1 VGPPVLGRVPDKLP
15 ARGSEFV
22 RLHLVALACE
32 IVVVA
37 QLIEQELAG
46 VPQDDDT
53 EEIRKGCREH
63 RSAAERVLA
72 ADAGSG
78 QQSLADL
85 CSVMKVLP
93 TRVEDIRHLRDC
105 VAEMRPRKAPRR
117 VHSRRSVHA
126 TGFAATDF

>member
-1 VGPPVLGRVPDKLP
+1 VLGREPGRP

-37 QLIEQELAG
+37 RLIDQELIG
-46 VPQDDDT
+46 VRQSDDT

-63 RSAAERVLA
+63 CSAAERVLA
-72 ADAGSG
+72 ADAEGE
-78 QQSLADL
+78 QQSLADW
-85 CSVMKVLP
+85 SAVMKVLP

-105 VAEMRPRKAPRR
+105 VAVLRPPKAPRR
-117 VHSRRSVHA
+117 MRSRRPVHA
-126 TGFAATDF
+126 LGFAATDF

>member
-1 VGPPVLGRVPDKLP
+1 MLGRAPGRLP

-37 QLIEQELAG
+37 RLIEQELIG
-46 VPQDDDT
+46 VRESDDT

-72 ADAGSG
+72 ADAGRG

-85 CSVMKVLP
+85 CAVMKVLP
-93 TRVEDIRHLRDC
+93 TRVEDMRQLRDC
-105 VAEMRPRKAPRR
+105 VAALRPRKAPRSVR
-117 VHSRRSVHA
+117 SRRPVYA
-126 TGFAATDF
+126 TGFATTDF

>member
-1 VGPPVLGRVPDKLP
+1 VLGPAPGRLP

-37 QLIEQELAG
+37 RLIEQELIG
-46 VPQDDDT
+46 LHQSDDT

-63 RSAAERVLA
+63 RSVAERVLA
-72 ADAGSG
+72 ADAESE

-85 CSVMKVLP
+85 SAVMKVLP

-105 VAEMRPRKAPRR
+105 VAVMRPPKASRR
-117 VHSRRSVHA
+117 VRSRRAVHA
-126 TGFAATDF
+126 LGFAATDF